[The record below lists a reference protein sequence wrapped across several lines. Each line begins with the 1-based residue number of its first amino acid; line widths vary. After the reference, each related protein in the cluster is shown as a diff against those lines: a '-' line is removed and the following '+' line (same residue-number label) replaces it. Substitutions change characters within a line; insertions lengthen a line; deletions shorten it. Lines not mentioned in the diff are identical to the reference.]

1 MTSLEKGVAVL
12 AEAPGE
18 ETSSA
23 FKRRFMIRM
32 IIVLTGG
39 TFLDGYI
46 LGIVGPVSGKM
57 TAELAISPVW
67 EGLIAAGALFGILI
81 GSPLGGWAGDKFGRK
96 PLFLL
101 DMGLF
106 VIASFMQF
114 FVGSMQFFIT
124 SPLQLLM
131 VRLLMGI
138 AIGAEYSVGWP
149 LLSEFSP
156 SRIRGRLMGL
166 TLIAWY
172 AGFMFAFVVGY
183 LLDRYTHLG
192 WRNILG
198 TSTYIAIALFLGR
211 IGMPESPR
219 WLWSKSRIEQARSVA
234 RRYMNS
240 ASDMADVEH
249 EIVHSGGGF
258 GMLFSRRYWRVTL
271 FVSMFF
277 FCVVTPYFAI
287 ATFADS
293 VLQKFGLGG
302 GLAGGVGLSAVAL
315 AGSVATVLMIDKAGR
330 RVLTVPPQW
339 IITVILAILGIWAN
353 APGAVVLGLFLA
365 FSFFNAGCG
374 TLTCIYP
381 GEVFP
386 TEIRGIGTG
395 FAAAFSRIGAGLGT
409 FLMPWSMSNL
419 GPSATILIAAG
430 VAAVGA
436 GVSQWLAPET
446 KGKSLSETASGFSH

>member
-12 AEAPGE
+12 AQAPGE

-409 FLMPWSMSNL
+409 FLMPWSMNNL
-419 GPSATILIAAG
+419 GPSVTILIAAG
-430 VAAVGA
+430 IAAVGA

>member
-12 AEAPGE
+12 AEAPGD

-124 SPLQLLM
+124 SPLQLFL

-409 FLMPWSMSNL
+409 FLMPWSMNNL
-419 GPSATILIAAG
+419 GPSVTILIAAG
-430 VAAVGA
+430 IAAIGA

>member
-409 FLMPWSMSNL
+409 FLMPWSMNNL
-419 GPSATILIAAG
+419 GPSVTILIAAG
-430 VAAVGA
+430 IAAVGA

>member
-1 MTSLEKGVAVL
+1 MAQSGKAASVSARKKE
-12 AEAPGE
+12 AEA
-18 ETSSA
+18 SAA
-23 FKRRFMIRM
+23 FKRQFLIRM
-32 IIVLTGG
+32 IIVLAGG

-46 LGIVGPVSGKM
+46 LGIVGPVSAKM
-57 TAELAISPVW
+57 TAELGISAFW
-67 EGLIAAGALFGILI
+67 EGLIAAGALFGILL

-96 PLFLL
+96 PLFML

-106 VIASFMQF
+106 VVASLMQF
-114 FVGSMQFFIT
+114 FVT
-124 SPLQLLM
+124 SPAQLLI
-131 VRLLMGI
+131 VRLMMGV

-156 SRIRGRLMGL
+156 SRMRGRLMGL

-172 AGFMFAFVVGY
+172 AGFMAAFVVGY
-183 LLDRYTHLG
+183 LLNQYTDLG
-192 WRNILG
+192 WRTILG
-198 TSTYIAIALFLGR
+198 SSTFIAVALFIGR
-211 IGMPESPR
+211 FGMPESPR
-219 WLWSKSRIEQARSVA
+219 WLWSKGRKKEAREIAHRYLESAAEVA
-234 RRYMNS
+234 
-240 ASDMADVEH
+240 DMEK
-249 EIVHSGGGF
+249 ETVHATGSF
-258 GMLFSRRYWRVTL
+258 KKLFSRQYWRATV

-315 AGSVATVLMIDKAGR
+315 AGSIATVVLIDKIGR

-339 IITVILAILGIWAN
+339 IITLILAVLGLWAD

-374 TLTCIYP
+374 SLTCIYP

-386 TEIRGIGTG
+386 TEIRGMGTG
-395 FAAAFSRIGAGLGT
+395 FAAAFAGMGT
-409 FLMPWSMSNL
+409 FLMPWAMSNL
-419 GPSATILIAAG
+419 GPSITILIAAG
-430 VAAVGA
+430 IAAVGA
-436 GVSQWLAPET
+436 AISQWLAPET

>member
-12 AEAPGE
+12 AGVPEA

-219 WLWSKSRIEQARSVA
+219 WLWSKSRIEQARWVA

-240 ASDMADVEH
+240 ASDMADIEH
-249 EIVHSGGGF
+249 EVVHSGGGF

-409 FLMPWSMSNL
+409 FLMPWSMTNL
-419 GPSATILIAAG
+419 GPSVTILIAAG
-430 VAAVGA
+430 IAAVGA

-446 KGKSLSETASGFSH
+446 KGKRLSETASGFSH

>member
-1 MTSLEKGVAVL
+1 MTSLEKEVAVS
-12 AEAPGE
+12 AVPIEYQ
-18 ETSSA
+18 TSSA

-57 TAELAISPVW
+57 TAELGISPVW
-67 EGLIAAGALFGILI
+67 EGLIAAGALFGILV
-81 GSPLGGWAGDKFGRK
+81 GSPLGGWAGDRFGRK
-96 PLFLL
+96 PLFML

-106 VIASFMQF
+106 VLASFMQF
-114 FVGSMQFFIT
+114 FVGSMQFFAT
-124 SPLQLLM
+124 SPMQLFV

-149 LLSEFSP
+149 MLSEFSP

-172 AGFMFAFVVGY
+172 AGFMFAFIVGY
-183 LLDRYTHLG
+183 LLDRYTELG

-198 TSTYIAIALFLGR
+198 SSTFIAVALFLGR
-211 IGMPESPR
+211 LGMPESPR
-219 WLWSKSRIEQARSVA
+219 WLWSKRRIDQARSIA
-234 RRYMNS
+234 HRYLPN
-240 ASDMADVEH
+240 ASDMDDMEH
-249 EIVHSGGGF
+249 ETPAAGGGF
-258 GMLFSRRYWRVTL
+258 GMLFSRQYWRATL
-271 FVSMFF
+271 FVSLFF

-315 AGSVATVLMIDKAGR
+315 AGSVVTVLMIDKAGR

-339 IITVILAILGIWAN
+339 IITVILAILGVWTN
-353 APGAVVLGLFLA
+353 APAMVVLGLFLA

-409 FLMPWSMSNL
+409 FLMPWSVSNL
-419 GPSATILIAAG
+419 GPSVTILIAAG
-430 VAAVGA
+430 IAAVGA

>member
-12 AEAPGE
+12 AQAPGE

-409 FLMPWSMSNL
+409 FLMPWSMNNL
-419 GPSATILIAAG
+419 GPSVTILIAAG
-430 VAAVGA
+430 IAAVGA
-436 GVSQWLAPET
+436 GVSQLLAPET

>member
-12 AEAPGE
+12 AEAPGD

-409 FLMPWSMSNL
+409 FLMPWSMNNL
-419 GPSATILIAAG
+419 GSSVTILIAAG
-430 VAAVGA
+430 IAAVGA

>member
-1 MTSLEKGVAVL
+1 MTEK
-12 AEAPGE
+12 EAAIYAGAIGD
-18 ETSSA
+18 ETSAA

-32 IIVLTGG
+32 ILVLTGG

-57 TAELAISPVW
+57 TAELGISTVW
-67 EGLIAAGALFGILI
+67 EGLIAAGALFGILV

-96 PLFLL
+96 PLFML
-101 DMGLF
+101 DMALF
-106 VIASFMQF
+106 VIASAMQF
-114 FVGSMQFFIT
+114 FVGSTQFFL
-124 SPLQLLM
+124 SPPLQLLM

-183 LLDRYTHLG
+183 LLNQHTDLG

-198 TSTYIAIALFLGR
+198 SSTFIAVALFLGR
-211 IGMPESPR
+211 LGMPESPR
-219 WLWSKSRIEQARSVA
+219 WLWSKGRTEQARA
-234 RRYMNS
+234 IAYRYMES
-240 ASDMADVEH
+240 AADMEQEV
-249 EIVHSGGGF
+249 VHSGGSF
-258 GMLFSRRYWRVTL
+258 GMLFSRQYWRATL
-271 FVSMFF
+271 FVSLFF

-315 AGSVATVLMIDKAGR
+315 AGSVATVLLIDKAGR

-339 IITVILAILGIWAN
+339 IITVILAILGLWTD
-353 APGAVVLGLFLA
+353 APGVAVLGLFLA

-381 GEVFP
+381 SEVFP

-409 FLMPWSMSNL
+409 FLMPWAMTNL
-419 GPSATILIAAG
+419 GPSVTILIAAG
-430 VAAVGA
+430 IAAVGA

-446 KGKSLSETASGFSH
+446 KGKSLSETTSGFSH

>member
-1 MTSLEKGVAVL
+1 MTSLEKGVTVL
-12 AEAPGE
+12 AEAPGD

-409 FLMPWSMSNL
+409 FLMPWSMNNL
-419 GPSATILIAAG
+419 GPSVTILIAAG
-430 VAAVGA
+430 IAAVGA

>member
-409 FLMPWSMSNL
+409 FLMPWSMNNL

-430 VAAVGA
+430 IAAVGA

>member
-1 MTSLEKGVAVL
+1 
-12 AEAPGE
+12 
-18 ETSSA
+18 
-23 FKRRFMIRM
+23 
-32 IIVLTGG
+32 
-39 TFLDGYI
+39 
-46 LGIVGPVSGKM
+46 
-57 TAELAISPVW
+57 
-67 EGLIAAGALFGILI
+67 
-81 GSPLGGWAGDKFGRK
+81 
-96 PLFLL
+96 
-101 DMGLF
+101 
-106 VIASFMQF
+106 
-114 FVGSMQFFIT
+114 
-124 SPLQLLM
+124 
-131 VRLLMGI
+131 
-138 AIGAEYSVGWP
+138 
-149 LLSEFSP
+149 
-156 SRIRGRLMGL
+156 MGL

-409 FLMPWSMSNL
+409 FLMPWSMNNL
-419 GPSATILIAAG
+419 GPSVTILIAAG
-430 VAAVGA
+430 IAAVGA

>member
-1 MTSLEKGVAVL
+1 MTSLEKGVAVPT
-12 AEAPGE
+12 AAPGD

-32 IIVLTGG
+32 IMVLTGG

-57 TAELAISPVW
+57 TAELAISPFW

-96 PLFLL
+96 PLFLI

-106 VIASFMQF
+106 VAASFMQF
-114 FVGSMQFFIT
+114 FVGSMHFFI
-124 SPLQLLM
+124 SLPLQLFV

-198 TSTYIAIALFLGR
+198 TSTFIAVALFLGR

-219 WLWSKSRIEQARSVA
+219 WLWSKNRIEQARSVA
-234 RRYMNS
+234 RRYMES

-249 EIVHSGGGF
+249 EVAHSGGGF
-258 GMLFSRRYWRVTL
+258 GMLFSRQYWRVTL
-271 FVSMFF
+271 FVSLFF

-287 ATFADS
+287 ATFADT

-315 AGSVATVLMIDKAGR
+315 AGSVATVLLIDKAGR

-353 APGAVVLGLFLA
+353 APGVVVLGLFLA

-409 FLMPWSMSNL
+409 FLMPWSMANL
-419 GPSATILIAAG
+419 GPSVTILIAAG
-430 VAAVGA
+430 IAAVGA

>member
-1 MTSLEKGVAVL
+1 MTSLEKEATLGAVAI
-12 AEAPGE
+12 EDK
-18 ETSSA
+18 TSSA

-46 LGIVGPVSGKM
+46 LGIVGPVSGQM
-57 TAELAISPVW
+57 TAELGISPVW
-67 EGLIAAGALFGILI
+67 EGLIAAGALFGILV

-96 PLFLL
+96 PLFML

-106 VIASFMQF
+106 VIASAMQF
-114 FVGSMQFFIT
+114 FIGSMQFLT
-124 SPLQLLM
+124 SSPLQLFV

-149 LLSEFSP
+149 MLSEFSP

-172 AGFMFAFVVGY
+172 AGFMIAFVVGY
-183 LLDRYTHLG
+183 LLNRYTDLG

-198 TSTYIAIALFLGR
+198 TSTFIAVALFLGR
-211 IGMPESPR
+211 LGMPESPR
-219 WLWSKSRIEQARSVA
+219 WLWSKRRTHQARSVA
-234 RRYMNS
+234 HRYMES
-240 ASDMADVEH
+240 ASDMADVEQ
-249 EIVHSGGGF
+249 EAVHTGGF
-258 GMLFSRRYWRVTL
+258 GMLFSRQYWRATL
-271 FVSMFF
+271 FVSLFF

-315 AGSVATVLMIDKAGR
+315 AGSVATVLLIDKVGR

-339 IITVILAILGIWAN
+339 IITVILAILGLWTD
-353 APGAVVLGLFLA
+353 APGMVVLGLFLA

-409 FLMPWSMSNL
+409 FLMPWSMINL
-419 GPSATILIAAG
+419 GPSVTILIAAG
-430 VAAVGA
+430 IAAIGA

-446 KGKSLSETASGFSH
+446 KGKRLSETASGFSH

>member
-1 MTSLEKGVAVL
+1 MNLAQKEVAVSRIGI
-12 AEAPGE
+12 ER

-23 FKRRFMIRM
+23 FKRTFMLRM

-46 LGIVGPVSGKM
+46 LGIVGPVSAKM
-57 TAELAISPVW
+57 TTELGISSFW
-67 EGLIAAGALFGILI
+67 EGLIAAGALFGILV

-96 PLFLL
+96 PLFMI
-101 DMGLF
+101 DMALF
-106 VIASFMQF
+106 VIASAMQF
-114 FVGSMQFFIT
+114 FVGST
-124 SPLQLLM
+124 DSLLASPPLQLFI

-138 AIGAEYSVGWP
+138 AIGTEYSVGWP

-156 SRIRGRLMGL
+156 ARMRGRLMGL

-172 AGFMFAFVVGY
+172 AGFMFAFIVGY
-183 LLDRYTHLG
+183 LLDRHTSLG

-198 TSTYIAIALFLGR
+198 TSTFIAAALFLGR
-211 IGMPESPR
+211 LGMPESPR
-219 WLWSKSRIEQARSVA
+219 WLWSKGRTDQARSVA
-234 RRYMNS
+234 RRYMES
-240 ASDMADVEH
+240 ASDIEQEVA
-249 EIVHSGGGF
+249 HSDGSF
-258 GMLFSRRYWRVTL
+258 KMLFSREYWRATL
-271 FVSMFF
+271 FVSIFF

-315 AGSVATVLMIDKAGR
+315 AGSVATVLLIDKAGR

-339 IITVILAILGIWAN
+339 IITVILAVLGLWTG
-353 APGAVVLGLFLA
+353 APGVAVLGLFLA

-381 GEVFP
+381 SEVFP
-386 TEIRGIGTG
+386 TEIRGVGTG

-409 FLMPWSMSNL
+409 FLMPWSVTNL
-419 GPSATILIAAG
+419 GPSLTILIAAG

-446 KGKSLSETASGFSH
+446 KGKSLCETASGFSH

>member
-1 MTSLEKGVAVL
+1 
-12 AEAPGE
+12 
-18 ETSSA
+18 
-23 FKRRFMIRM
+23 MIRM
-32 IIVLTGG
+32 ILVLTGG

-46 LGIVGPVSGKM
+46 LGIVGPVAGKM
-57 TAELAISPVW
+57 TAELGISVVW
-67 EGLIAAGALFGILI
+67 EGLIAAGALFGILF

-96 PLFLL
+96 PLFML
-101 DMGLF
+101 DIGLF
-106 VIASFMQF
+106 VIASVMQF
-114 FVGSMQFFIT
+114 FT
-124 SPLQLLM
+124 NSPLELFV
-131 VRLLMGI
+131 VRLLMGV

-149 LLSEFSP
+149 MLSEFSP
-156 SRIRGRLMGL
+156 ARHRGRLMGL

-183 LLDRYTHLG
+183 LLNQHTDLG

-198 TSTYIAIALFLGR
+198 TSTFIAVALFLGR
-211 IGMPESPR
+211 LGMPESPR
-219 WLWSKSRIEQARSVA
+219 WLWSKGRTEQARSVA
-234 RRYMNS
+234 RRYMGS
-240 ASDMADVEH
+240 ASDLADIEREV
-249 EIVHSGGGF
+249 VHSGGGF
-258 GMLFSRRYWRVTL
+258 RKLFSRQYWRSTL
-271 FVSMFF
+271 FVSLFF

-315 AGSVATVLMIDKAGR
+315 AGSVATVLLIDKAGR

-339 IITVILAILGIWAN
+339 IITVLLVILGLWTD
-353 APGAVVLGLFLA
+353 APGMAVLGLFLA

-386 TEIRGIGTG
+386 TEIRGVGTG

-409 FLMPWSMSNL
+409 FLMPWAMSNL
-419 GPSATILIAAG
+419 GPSVTILIAAG
-430 VAAVGA
+430 IAAVGA

>member
-1 MTSLEKGVAVL
+1 MSSLEKEAALAAVASKN
-12 AEAPGE
+12 A
-18 ETSSA
+18 TSSS
-23 FKRRFMIRM
+23 FKRRFMLRM
-32 IIVLTGG
+32 ILVLTGG

-57 TAELAISPVW
+57 TAELGISPVW
-67 EGLIAAGALFGILI
+67 EGLIAAGALFGILV

-96 PLFLL
+96 PLFML
-101 DMGLF
+101 DMGMF
-106 VIASFMQF
+106 VIASAMQF
-114 FVGSMQFFIT
+114 FVGSMQFFID
-124 SPLQLLM
+124 SPLQLFA

-172 AGFMFAFVVGY
+172 AGFMIAFVVGY
-183 LLDRYTHLG
+183 LLDRYTNLG

-198 TSTYIAIALFLGR
+198 TSTFLAIALFLGR
-211 IGMPESPR
+211 LGMPESPR
-219 WLWSKSRIEQARSVA
+219 WLWSKRRIDQARSVA
-234 RRYMNS
+234 HRYMQN

-249 EIVHSGGGF
+249 ETAHSGSGF
-258 GMLFSRRYWRVTL
+258 GMLFSRQYWRATV
-271 FVSMFF
+271 FVSLFF

-293 VLQKFGLGG
+293 VLKKFGLGG

-315 AGSVATVLMIDKAGR
+315 AGSVATVLLIDKAGR

-339 IITVILAILGIWAN
+339 IITVILAILGVWTD

-409 FLMPWSMSNL
+409 FLLPWSMANL
-419 GPSATILIAAG
+419 GASVTILIAAG
-430 VAAVGA
+430 IAAVGA

>member
-1 MTSLEKGVAVL
+1 MTSLEKEVAVSTV
-12 AEAPGE
+12 APGD

-32 IIVLTGG
+32 IMVLTGG

-57 TAELAISPVW
+57 TADLAISPVW

-96 PLFLL
+96 PLFLI

-106 VIASFMQF
+106 VVASFMQF
-114 FVGSMQFFIT
+114 FVGSTQFFI
-124 SPLQLLM
+124 SLPLQLFV

-198 TSTYIAIALFLGR
+198 TSTFIAVALFLGR

-219 WLWSKSRIEQARSVA
+219 WLWSKRRTEQARSVA
-234 RRYMNS
+234 RRYMDS

-249 EIVHSGGGF
+249 EVAHSGGGF
-258 GMLFSRRYWRVTL
+258 AMLFSRQYWRVTL
-271 FVSMFF
+271 FVSLFF

-287 ATFADS
+287 ATFADT

-315 AGSVATVLMIDKAGR
+315 AGSVATVLLIDKAGR

-353 APGAVVLGLFLA
+353 APGVVVLGLFLA

-409 FLMPWSMSNL
+409 FLMPWSMANL
-419 GPSATILIAAG
+419 GPSVTILIAAG
-430 VAAVGA
+430 IAAVGA